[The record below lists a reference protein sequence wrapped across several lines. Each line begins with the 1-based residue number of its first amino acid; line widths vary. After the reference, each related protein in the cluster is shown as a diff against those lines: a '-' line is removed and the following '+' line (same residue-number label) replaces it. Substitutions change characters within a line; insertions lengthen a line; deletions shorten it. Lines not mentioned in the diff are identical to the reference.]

1 MRNRRIATLA
11 HERVAGKD
19 GGRQVMPRFRRSG
32 TEIPRGFHPVPLRKT
47 LTRPILFS
55 GEEPVMRTR
64 SKGTKLVILSL
75 AVFGL
80 AAMAFLTGCS
90 QEVQAE
96 LYTYQGI
103 NAIRAKNGLPPLQP
117 DAQLVE
123 VARIRSRDMAQKN
136 YFSHTPPD
144 GCNFVCLMDSRG
156 YPKAWA
162 GENIAW
168 NNWDWANTAKR
179 AVTMWENSPP
189 HLENILN
196 CHYTR
201 VGTGVAVSRDG
212 RIYYTML
219 FEGANKC

>member
-1 MRNRRIATLA
+1 MTFL
-11 HERVAGKD
+11 EAGVSQFLK
-19 GGRQVMPRFRRSG
+19 
-32 TEIPRGFHPVPLRKT
+32 GFAQQGIRKSPT
-47 LTRPILFS
+47 MPILFS
-55 GEEPVMRTR
+55 GEEPAMPQQRR
-64 SKGTKLVILSL
+64 GAKLAILSL
-75 AVFGL
+75 LAFGL

-103 NAIRAKNGLPPLQP
+103 NAIRAKHGLPALTP

-123 VARIRSRDMAQKN
+123 VARIRSRDMAQKD
-136 YFSHTPPD
+136 YFSHDPPD
-144 GCNFVCLMDSRG
+144 GCNFVCLMDGRG

-179 AVTMWENSPP
+179 AVIMWEGSPP
-189 HLENILN
+189 HLKNILN

-201 VGTGVAVSRDG
+201 MGTGVAVSPDG
-212 RIYYTML
+212 KIYYTMI
-219 FEGANKC
+219 FEGANQC